1 MPSSVAKGIGPPAKL
16 LDILHP
22 CRHRSPS
29 PAAQRAY
36 RSLQKCPPLGPL
48 ILREDQ
54 SHLAGGP
61 LRGSAQLSHRH
72 YRKIRASSIQVGMK
86 SKIPPIPKHA
96 EVEADPGV
104 LARFNSS
111 VIEEFRSNGGVVG
124 GPFEDSAV
132 MLLTMTGAKSGQRRL
147 TPLEYF
153 KVDGRVIFVGTRG
166 GAETNPAWVHNVR
179 VNPKVHVEIGAESY
193 DAVARDLSGG
203 EGDSVYA
210 KVKELC
216 PRILTYPV
224 PARQIPVFELLG
236 ASSLAPPSYR
246 SPRR

>member
-1 MPSSVAKGIGPPAKL
+1 
-16 LDILHP
+16 
-22 CRHRSPS
+22 
-29 PAAQRAY
+29 
-36 RSLQKCPPLGPL
+36 
-48 ILREDQ
+48 
-54 SHLAGGP
+54 
-61 LRGSAQLSHRH
+61 
-72 YRKIRASSIQVGMK
+72 MK

-111 VIEEFRSNGGVVG
+111 VIEEFRANGGVVG
-124 GPFEDSAV
+124 GPFEGSAV

-153 KVDGRVIFVGTRG
+153 QVDGRVIFVGTRG

-179 VNPKVHVEIGAESY
+179 ANPNVHVEIGAESY
-193 DAVARDLSGG
+193 DAVARELSGD
-203 EGDSVYA
+203 ERDSVYA

-236 ASSLAPPSYR
+236 VSSLAPPHGR
-246 SPRR
+246 LSP